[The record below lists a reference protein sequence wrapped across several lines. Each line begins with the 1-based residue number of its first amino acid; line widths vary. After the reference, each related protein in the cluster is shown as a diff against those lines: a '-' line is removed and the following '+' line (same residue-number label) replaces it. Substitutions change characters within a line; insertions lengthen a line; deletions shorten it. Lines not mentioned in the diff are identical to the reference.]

1 MRRAAGATKI
11 APLVTKTAP
20 SLHQLR
26 LRRAWL
32 LAVVAL
38 ATGCASLQ
46 QPPAVPPSDPVPAAW
61 TAPAPGAAPAA
72 LAQWWTRFDDPVLPA
87 LVAQALQASTDV
99 AVAQARLRQA
109 RAAREL
115 AAAGLQPRVGASASA
130 QGNWREATDRTSES
144 WRAGLDASWEAD
156 LWGAGGAGVRAA
168 EASERAGALTLEQA
182 RVSVAAEV
190 ALTLLQ
196 LRGTQ
201 AREAI
206 ARRNL
211 ASQQQTLQITQW
223 RREAGLV
230 TELDVAQ
237 ARTAVEQTRA
247 QIPALAASRE
257 QAMNALAVL
266 TGRAPGALHAELTP
280 RADAA
285 PPAVPDDLALA
296 FPAEVLRQ
304 RPDVQAAEQRLAAAA
319 ARVEQA
325 DLQRLPSFT
334 LGGSI
339 GLSALSLS
347 ALGSGAGVASLA
359 ASVSVPVFDAGR
371 LQAQVRQ
378 QEAARDEA
386 AAGYRASVLAAL
398 QEVEDALVSLAR
410 TREQLGAQQAAAAS
424 ARRAAELAEQR
435 YASGLVDFQNVLQS
449 QRTLLGAEDGVA
461 ATTTALATAHV
472 RLYKALGGGWTPD
485 PTPTASR

>member
-1 MRRAAGATKI
+1 VTTPHPTTTPRAA
-11 APLVTKTAP
+11 
-20 SLHQLR
+20 HR
-26 LRRAWL
+26 LAWL
-32 LAVVAL
+32 AL
-38 ATGCASLQ
+38 ALLGSGCASLQ
-46 QPPAVPPSDPVPAAW
+46 QPSAPPPADPVPAAW
-61 TAPAPGAAPAA
+61 TAPVPVAAAA
-72 LAQWWTRFDDPVLPA
+72 DLAQWWTRFGDPALPG
-87 LVAQALQASTDV
+87 LVAQALQANTDI

-130 QGNWREATDRTSES
+130 QGNWSEATGRTGES
-144 WRAGLDASWEAD
+144 WRTGLDASWEAD
-156 LWGAGGAGVRAA
+156 LWGAGAAGVRAA
-168 EASERAGALTLEQA
+168 EATERAGALTLEQA

-223 RREAGLV
+223 RRDAGLV

-247 QIPALAASRE
+247 QLPALAGAAE

-266 TGRAPGALHAELTP
+266 TGRAPGALHAEL
-280 RADAA
+280 AA
-285 PPAVPDDLALA
+285 RDDPQPPAVPADLAVA
-296 FPAEVLRQ
+296 FPADVLRQ
-304 RPDVQAAEQRLAAAA
+304 RPDVQAAERRLAAAA

-325 DLQRLPSFT
+325 DLQRLPGFT

-339 GLSALSLS
+339 GLSALSLA

-378 QEAARDEA
+378 QEGARDEA
-386 AAGYRASVLAAL
+386 AAGYRAAVLAAL

-410 TREQLGAQQAAAAS
+410 TREQLAAQQAAATS
-424 ARRAAELAEQR
+424 ARRATELAEQR

-449 QRTLLGAEDGVA
+449 QRTLLAAEDAV
-461 ATTTALATAHV
+461 ATTATTLATAHV
-472 RLYKALGGGWTPD
+472 RLYKALGGGWTPE